1 MAKST
6 DDHNP
11 EKDDDSAS
19 EASEPSRGGSASR
32 QWIPDRW
39 RGITGAA
46 LSLVVPGAG
55 HLFLR
60 RWRRAI
66 PFLVASLVVLV
77 TAIVF
82 YGRGTIGLL
91 ALLVQPRWVWG
102 LVIAN
107 LAIAALRVV
116 AAVDAYRL
124 APTLE
129 LRTSPAWA
137 NITRAGIAAGLVLFL
152 VVPHVFVGSRAS
164 RLLTLLDRVF
174 VDDTQAA
181 AAETRIQIAADAAR
195 LGGSVVPSTTT
206 TSSTTTTTFARG
218 EIPTGSGVEF
228 GDLPDPTLSPVGSN
242 RVTILLAGG
251 DAGPGRTGLRTDVM
265 ILASMDLTT
274 NQAAL
279 ISISRETVGWLLPAS
294 LQNEYQSK
302 QDWLFERAK
311 LAEENGTSQATDPE
325 PEERPREIW
334 LDRIN
339 AVYPSSYSFTHKYPN
354 TVSPGMEAL
363 VDVLE
368 TTLAIPIDYYVLVD
382 FAGFVDV
389 VDAIG
394 GIYVTVRSSMNVT
407 FSPAKYSDEEDF
419 VLELTPGRHWM
430 DGRTALAYARNRS
443 DSNDIVRT
451 RRQRCLVREV
461 AAQADAFRIL
471 RQFDRIA
478 TTIERHMTTNIPLRV
493 LPDLVTLLAALD
505 ADDISTG
512 AIQQG
517 YVAPKRNYRFLPV
530 IDPDR
535 ARGFIR
541 NVFAGLESGEAVLNE
556 GEC

>member
-1 MAKST
+1 VAKPANDES
-6 DDHNP
+6 DEPAADP
-11 EKDDDSAS
+11 YESADTGD
-19 EASEPSRGGSASR
+19 ATPPR

-39 RGITGAA
+39 RGITAAA

-66 PFLVASLVVLV
+66 PFLAGSLVVLI

-91 ALLVQPRWVWG
+91 ALLVQPKWVWG
-102 LVIAN
+102 LVVAN
-107 LAIAALRVV
+107 LFVAALRVV
-116 AAVDAYRL
+116 AAFDAYRI
-124 APTLE
+124 APRFEIGSTQ
-129 LRTSPAWA
+129 WA
-137 NITRAGIAAGLVLFL
+137 NVARAGIAAGLVLFL
-152 VVPHVFVGSRAS
+152 AVPHVFVGTRAS

-181 AAETRIQIAADAAR
+181 AAEIRLQVAADATR
-195 LGGSVVPSTTT
+195 LGGSVVPTTTT
-206 TSSTTTTTFARG
+206 TSSSTTTTVPRG
-218 EIPTGSGVEF
+218 ELPTGGVEF
-228 GDLPDPTLSPVGSN
+228 GDLPDPSLSQVGSN

-265 ILASMDLTT
+265 ILASLDLTT
-274 NQAAL
+274 NKAAL
-279 ISISRETVGWLLPAS
+279 ISISRETVGWLLPAH

-302 QDWLFERAK
+302 QDYLFGQAK
-311 LAEENGTSQATDPE
+311 TAEENGTSQATDPE

-354 TVSPGMEAL
+354 GVSPGMEAL

-382 FAGFVDV
+382 FGGFVDV

-407 FSPAKYSDEEDF
+407 FSPAKYGDEEEF

-451 RRQRCLVREV
+451 KRQRCLVREV

-471 RQFDRIA
+471 REFDRIA

-493 LPDLVTLLAALD
+493 LPDLVTLMAALD

-517 YVAPKRNYRFLPV
+517 TLAPKRNYRLLPV
-530 IDPDR
+530 IDSGR
-535 ARGFIR
+535 ARAFIR
-541 NVFAGLESGEAVLNE
+541 DVFAGMESGEPVLDAA
-556 GEC
+556 EC

>member
-1 MAKST
+1 MAEPT
-6 DDHNP
+6 DDHRD
-11 EKDDDSAS
+11 EKHDSAS
-19 EASEPSRGGSASR
+19 EDASSHAEPTSR

-39 RGITGAA
+39 RGITAA
-46 LSLVVPGAG
+46 AISLAIPGAG

-60 RWRRAI
+60 RPRRAI
-66 PFLVASLVVLV
+66 PFLAGSLVVLV

-107 LAIAALRVV
+107 LVIAALRVG
-116 AAVDAYRL
+116 AAVDSYRL
-124 APTLE
+124 APPLE
-129 LRTSPAWA
+129 LRASPVWA
-137 NITRAGIAAGLVLFL
+137 NGARAAIAAGLVLFL
-152 VVPHVFVGSRAS
+152 VMPHVFVGTRAS

-181 AAETRIQIAADAAR
+181 AAEIRIQIAADAAR

-218 EIPTGSGVEF
+218 EIPTGGVEF

-279 ISISRETVGWLLPAS
+279 ISISRETVGWLLPAR

-302 QDWLFERAK
+302 QDWLFEQAK
-311 LAEENGTSQATDPE
+311 LAEENGTTQATDPE
-325 PEERPREIW
+325 PEERPKEIW

-339 AVYPSSYSFTHKYPN
+339 AVYPSSHTFTHKYPN

-407 FSPAKYSDEEDF
+407 FSPAKYGDEEEF

-478 TTIERHMTTNIPLRV
+478 DTIERHMTTNIPLRV
-493 LPDLVTLLAALD
+493 LPDLVTLMAALD
-505 ADDISTG
+505 ADDITTG

-517 YVAPKRNYRFLPV
+517 SLAPTRNYRFLPV

-535 ARGFIR
+535 ARAFIR
-541 NVFAGLESGEAVLNE
+541 DVFAGLESGEPVLDTA
-556 GEC
+556 EC